1 MKFKLILESEMINE
15 LSNDGKWVTFKN
27 GQHTYIGKGGEIE
40 TGTLGTL
47 KGYNVNN
54 TKAIKGKYKQL
65 QDQAKKKKKQE
76 QKAKSREE
84 SKMTDAQKKGAKQV
98 LSGIAQ
104 DANAL
109 SRGNREVGAQI
120 FKKGK
125 EAMADAMRK
134 NKDSRDTSKATE
146 KQYDSFANMVQHYG
160 DYNEKSKKTQRKKAI
175 KRAVKSMNR

>member
-1 MKFKLILESEMINE
+1 MKFKLIVESEMINE

-40 TGTLGTL
+40 TGTL

-76 QKAKSREE
+76 QKAKSREN
-84 SKMTDAQKKGAKQV
+84 SKLTDDQKKGAKQV
-98 LSGIAQ
+98 LSAIAL
-104 DANAL
+104 DANAR
-109 SRGNREVGAQI
+109 SGGNREVGGQI

-125 EAMADAMRK
+125 EAMADSLRK
-134 NKDSRDTSKATE
+134 NKDSRDTSKATD

-160 DYNEKSKKTQRKKAI
+160 DYNEKSKKTQKKKAI
-175 KRAVKSMNR
+175 KRAVKAMNR